1 MSEPTDETPVLDLL
15 VGMTADSVEASSLDT
30 ETLMLVRLAALVAVG
45 APPVSYLANLE
56 VGMEE
61 GVDADKVAGVLAAVA
76 PIVGTPRV
84 IEASAGIAESLAFE
98 IAVAMADIEDQNE
111 G

>member
-1 MSEPTDETPVLDLL
+1 MSEPTNETPVLDLL
-15 VGMTADSVEASSLDT
+15 VGMTADSVEASSLDS

-45 APPVSYLANLE
+45 APRCRTWRTSRWAWRK
-56 VGMEE
+56 GRRRQDRRRARR
-61 GVDADKVAGVLAAVA
+61 GS

-98 IAVAMADIEDQNE
+98 IAVAIADIEDQNE
-111 G
+111 V